1 MPGRGAA
8 RPVDH
13 LPGLSDSAVA
23 RRDGQFAAAHPRRRR
38 AVLAEGARHRLH
50 QKSANRVATR
60 VRRED
65 PRGE

>member
-8 RPVDH
+8 RSADH

-23 RRDGQFAAAHPRRRR
+23 RGDGQPVAAHPRRRR
-38 AVLAEGARHRLH
+38 AVLAEGARHRLY
-50 QKSANRVATR
+50 QESAHRVAAR